1 MYNLSNFTIM
11 DAPLP
16 FEKIQKYNK
25 ITIDKQNYSLL
36 IQIKNQCSIYISIMI
51 ENLGKE
57 IIYEGCRLFED
68 IKKDQSYFYDY
79 SLEEIFDE
87 LNELISKDCI
97 ELVKNEEQISY
108 IIILPSKKKKTLI
121 FVLLN
126 QNKYKDFN
134 TVFFQQIMI
143 QKDEIIK
150 QKNEIIKQ
158 KDEIIMQ
165 KDKNLRQKDENL
177 KQNEEII
184 KMKDEIIKQKD
195 KLINELKNILNKN
208 NEEQKKENN
217 ENLIKIEKKP
227 IEKNKNN
234 FYFQNFNIFKLKP
247 KYKLKYHGEKQI
259 KTILHLYDGRLI
271 SGGENGFII
280 IYNKETFQPEII
292 IKEQTSNINHL
303 IQLKD
308 GNIISCSN
316 DKTMI
321 LFQLTDNNKYKILSQ
336 VNVGND
342 NYPHKIRELDNN
354 LIGLVASNFII
365 FYTNNK
371 NTFIE
376 NFNIKINKIGQY
388 RNMIKVKKGELII
401 SGTDD
406 KIQFFELN
414 TKQLKEI
421 IDINRDIHWGID
433 ELLCMMNDKCLCVG
447 GADKITIIDVY
458 QKNIISEVEDKGAHI
473 CLFKLNDSILLSGKG
488 DGSITQWKINQNNL
502 SISFKKEK
510 AHESNIRQIIT
521 INQFIVTCSD
531 DHSINIW

>member
-1 MYNLSNFTIM
+1 M

-25 ITIDKQNYSLL
+25 VTSDNQNYSLL
-36 IQIKNQCSIYISIMI
+36 IQIKNQCSIYISILF
-51 ENLGKE
+51 EDLGKE
-57 IIYEGCRLFED
+57 NIYEGCRLFED
-68 IKKDQSYFYDY
+68 IKKEQTYFCDY

-97 ELVKNEEQISY
+97 ELLQNEEQISY
-108 IIILPSKKKKTLI
+108 IIILPSKKKKTLDFI
-121 FVLLN
+121 LLN

-134 TVFFQQIMI
+134 NIFFQQMMI

-158 KDEIIMQ
+158 KDEIIIQ
-165 KDKNLRQKDENL
+165 KDKNMIQKDENI
-177 KQNEEII
+177 KQKDEII

-195 KLINELKNILNKN
+195 KLIKELKDILYKN
-208 NEEQKKENN
+208 NEENN
-217 ENLIKIEKKP
+217 EEEKQ
-227 IEKNKNN
+227 EKNENIIKNEKQIEIN
-234 FYFQNFNIFKLKP
+234 NNNSLFQNFNIFNLKP

-259 KTILHLYDGRLI
+259 KTILQLYDGRLV

-321 LFQLTDNNKYKILSQ
+321 LFQLIENNKYKILSQ

-365 FYTNNK
+365 FYSNNK

-376 NFNIKINKIGQY
+376 NYNIKINKIGQY

-401 SGTDD
+401 SGTGD
-406 KIQFFELN
+406 KIQFFDLN

-421 IDINRDIHWGID
+421 ININRDIHWGID

-488 DGSITQWKINQNNL
+488 DGSITQWKISQNNL

>member
-1 MYNLSNFTIM
+1 M

-217 ENLIKIEKKP
+217 ENLIK
-227 IEKNKNN
+227 
-234 FYFQNFNIFKLKP
+234 FP
-247 KYKLKYHGEKQI
+247 K
-259 KTILHLYDGRLI
+259 
-271 SGGENGFII
+271 F
-280 IYNKETFQPEII
+280 
-292 IKEQTSNINHL
+292 
-303 IQLKD
+303 
-308 GNIISCSN
+308 
-316 DKTMI
+316 
-321 LFQLTDNNKYKILSQ
+321 
-336 VNVGND
+336 
-342 NYPHKIRELDNN
+342 
-354 LIGLVASNFII
+354 
-365 FYTNNK
+365 
-371 NTFIE
+371 
-376 NFNIKINKIGQY
+376 
-388 RNMIKVKKGELII
+388 
-401 SGTDD
+401 
-406 KIQFFELN
+406 
-414 TKQLKEI
+414 
-421 IDINRDIHWGID
+421 
-433 ELLCMMNDKCLCVG
+433 
-447 GADKITIIDVY
+447 
-458 QKNIISEVEDKGAHI
+458 
-473 CLFKLNDSILLSGKG
+473 
-488 DGSITQWKINQNNL
+488 
-502 SISFKKEK
+502 
-510 AHESNIRQIIT
+510 
-521 INQFIVTCSD
+521 
-531 DHSINIW
+531 